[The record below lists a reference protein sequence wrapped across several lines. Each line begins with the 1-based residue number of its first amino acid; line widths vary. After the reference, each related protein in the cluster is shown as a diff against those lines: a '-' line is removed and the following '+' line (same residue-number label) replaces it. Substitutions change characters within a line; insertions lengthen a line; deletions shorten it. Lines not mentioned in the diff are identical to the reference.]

1 MQQFFTNLKSF
12 MEIFYFAIICILFI
26 FAVIDLNVGV
36 SNDAVNFLNSAVG
49 AKAASLKTI
58 LIVAAIGIFIG
69 ASTSNGMMDIARHG
83 MFQPEHFYFRQLMCV
98 FLAVT
103 VTDVVLL
110 DIFNSLGMP
119 TSTTVSMVFELL
131 GASFAISLIKMNS
144 GENLPDVES
153 MGDLLNTSK
162 ALEVIAG
169 IFLSVAIAFFFGII
183 VQWIARLIFTYNYK
197 KGLTKKIGIFGGV
210 AVTSIIYFMLFKGMK
225 GASFMTPEIK
235 AFLNENTLMLLGIVF
250 VVSTFLMQILHAL
263 KVNVFKVIIMVG
275 TFALAMAFAGN
286 DLVNF
291 IGVTMAALDS
301 FLHFYHEAVPA
312 GISPDEYMMGF
323 LNDSATTSVW
333 FLIGA
338 GAIMVFALCTSKKAH
353 EVLKTSINLSRQ
365 DEGDEMFGSSSMAR
379 KLVRAGMGFVN
390 GINNITPKNIKQWV
404 SNRFNQNEVTIDE
417 GAAFDLVRAS
427 VNLVLAGLLIALGTS
442 LKLPLSTTYVTFM
455 VGMGT
460 SLADRAWGRETAVF
474 RITGVISVI
483 GGWFLTAGAAFI
495 LAGIVASIMYFGGS
509 VAMVIMACISGFILV
524 RSHLSYNKKSAKD
537 AERDIKMDIVL
548 TSENKD
554 EVWEN
559 LKSHTAETL
568 CHTLDYAADTYEG
581 VITAFANEDVRKLR
595 SALGKIVEEKAWLKQ
610 MRRKETLGFRRIDK
624 GLAFEK
630 NTWYYL
636 SSNNAQQILNT
647 LTRITNPMKE
657 HTDNN
662 FRPLSPEYLMEFA
675 PYQKRLIEVFRGISR
690 IISTGDYTD
699 AEKLSSEG
707 KWLKKEISNLRRL
720 QTHRLQEDA
729 ENIKVAFVYLN
740 LIQESHELL
749 SEVRNVLRG
758 CEKYF
763 IDQKGLSA
771 EEANL

>member
-1 MQQFFTNLKSF
+1 
-12 MEIFYFAIICILFI
+12 MEYFYFAIICVLFV
-26 FAVIDLNVGV
+26 FAIIDLNVGV

-49 AKAASLKTI
+49 AKAASLKMI
-58 LIVAAIGIFIG
+58 LLIAAIGIFIG
-69 ASTSNGMMDIARHG
+69 ASTSSGMMDIARHG

-131 GASFAISLIKMNS
+131 GASFAISLIKINS
-144 GENLPDVES
+144 GESLEGVS
-153 MGDLLNTSK
+153 TLGDLLNTGK

-197 KGLTKKIGIFGGV
+197 KGLSKKIGLFGGV
-210 AVTSIIYFMLFKGMK
+210 AVTSILYFMLFKGMK
-225 GASFMTPEIK
+225 NAAFMTPDVK
-235 AFLNENTLMLLGIVF
+235 AYLNEHTLMLLGIIF
-250 VVSTFLMQILHAL
+250 VVSTILMQFLHAL
-263 KVNVFKVIIMVG
+263 KVNIFKVIILIG

-301 FLHFYHEAVPA
+301 VIHFAEVAVPA
-312 GISPDEYMMGF
+312 GISADEYMMGF
-323 LNDSATTSVW
+323 LNEPAQTSIW

-379 KLVRAGMGFVN
+379 KLVRAGMGF
-390 GINNITPKNIKQWV
+390 ITSLQKITPKNVKRWIAK
-404 SNRFNQNEVTIDE
+404 RFDQEHATLDE

-455 VGMGT
+455 VGMGS
-460 SLADRAWGRETAVF
+460 SLADHAWGRESAVF

-495 LAGIVASIMYFGGS
+495 LAGIVSSIMYFGGP
-509 VAMVIMACISGFILV
+509 VAMVIMAGLALFLLI
-524 RSHLSYNKKSAKD
+524 RSHISYKNKKSED
-537 AERDIKMDIVL
+537 VRDVKLDIVL
-548 TSENKD
+548 NSEDTD
-554 EVWEN
+554 EVWTA
-559 LKSHTAETL
+559 LSGHTADTL

-581 VITAFANEDVRKLR
+581 VIRAFAREDVRKLR
-595 SALGKIVEEKAWLKQ
+595 AALSKIVEEKAWLKK
-610 MRRKETLGFRRIDK
+610 MRRHETLGFRRIDK

-662 FRPLSPEYLMEFA
+662 FRPLSPQYLEEFA
-675 PYQKRLIEVFRGISR
+675 PYQKRLVAVFRGISEVIR
-690 IISTGDYTD
+690 TGDFTE
-699 AEKLSSEG
+699 AEKLSAEG
-707 KWLKKEISNLRRL
+707 KWLKKEISNLRRV

-729 ENIKVAFVYLN
+729 DNIKVAFVYLN

-758 CEKYF
+758 CEKFFGENVPY
-763 IDQKGLSA
+763 SM
-771 EEANL
+771 EEADAEA

>member
-1 MQQFFTNLKSF
+1 
-12 MEIFYFAIICILFI
+12 MEYFYVGIICFLFI
-26 FAVIDLNVGV
+26 LAIIDLNVGV

-49 AKAASLKTI
+49 AKAASLKVI

-131 GASFAISLIKMNS
+131 GASFALAIIKVSS
-144 GENLPDVES
+144 GENLPGVES
-153 MGDLLNTSK
+153 VGDLLNTSK

-235 AFLNENTLMLLGIVF
+235 AFLNENTLMLLGIIF
-250 VVSTFLMQILHAL
+250 VVSTVLMQLLHAL
-263 KVNVFKVIIMVG
+263 KVNIFKVIIMIG

-301 FLHFYHEAVPA
+301 VLHFFREAVPA

-323 LNDSATTSVW
+323 LNEPATTSVW

-365 DEGDEMFGSSSMAR
+365 DEGDEMFGSSSLAR
-379 KLVRAGMGFVN
+379 KLVRMGMGFVN
-390 GINNITPKNIKQWV
+390 GLNNITPANVKKWV
-404 SNRFNQNEVTIDE
+404 NGRFNQSEVTIDE

-455 VGMGT
+455 VGMGS
-460 SLADRAWGRETAVF
+460 SLADRAWGRESAVF

-495 LAGIVASIMYFGGS
+495 LAGLVASVNYLAGPVGMFVM
-509 VAMVIMACISGFILV
+509 VALAIFLLI
-524 RSHLSYNKKSAKD
+524 RSHMSYKNKKN
-537 AERDIKMDIVL
+537 EEVRDEKMDIIL
-548 TSENKD
+548 TSED
-554 EVWEN
+554 PGRVWNN
-559 LKSHTAETL
+559 LKAHTAETL
-568 CHTLDYAADTYEG
+568 CHTLDFAADTYES
-581 VITAFANEDVRKLR
+581 VISAFANEDVRKLR
-595 SALGKIVEEKAWLKQ
+595 TALGKIVEEKALLKK
-610 MRRKETLGFRRIDK
+610 MRRQETLGFRRIDK

-636 SSNNAQQILNT
+636 SSNNGQQILNT

-662 FRPLSPEYLMEFA
+662 FRPLPPQYYDEFA

-690 IISTGDYTD
+690 VIRTGDYTD
-699 AEKLSSEG
+699 AEKLSAEG
-707 KWLKKEISNLRRL
+707 KWLKKEISNLRRV

-763 IDQKGLSA
+763 IDQQ
-771 EEANL
+771 

>member
-1 MQQFFTNLKSF
+1 

-49 AKAASLKTI
+49 AKAASLRTI

-69 ASTSNGMMDIARHG
+69 ASTSSGMMDIARHG

-131 GASFAISLIKMNS
+131 GASFAISLIKINS
-144 GENLPDVES
+144 NEALEGVNTL
-153 MGDLLNTSK
+153 GDLLNTGK

-197 KGLTKKIGIFGGV
+197 KGLTKKIGVFGGV
-210 AVTSIIYFMLFKGMK
+210 AVTSILYFMLFKGMK
-225 GASFMTPEIK
+225 NAAFMTPDIK
-235 AFLNENTLMLLGIVF
+235 AYLNENTLMLLGIIF
-250 VVSTFLMQILHAL
+250 AVSTVLMQFLHAL
-263 KVNVFKVIIMVG
+263 KVNIFKVIIMIG

-301 FLHFYHEAVPA
+301 VLHFAREAVPA
-312 GISPDEYMMGF
+312 GISADEYMMGF
-323 LNDSATTSVW
+323 LNEPAATSVW

-338 GAIMVFALCTSKKAH
+338 GAIMVLALCTSKKAH

-379 KLVRAGMGFVN
+379 KLVRAGMNF
-390 GINNITPKNIKQWV
+390 ITSIQKISPKNVKRWV
-404 SNRFNQNEVTIDE
+404 AKRFDQEHATLDE

-455 VGMGT
+455 VGMGS
-460 SLADRAWGRETAVF
+460 SLADHAWGRESAVF

-495 LAGIVASIMYFGGS
+495 LAGIVASIMYFGGPI
-509 VAMVIMACISGFILV
+509 AMVVMAGLALFLLI
-524 RSHLSYNKKSAKD
+524 RSHISYKNKKSED
-537 AERDIKMDIVL
+537 VRDEKMDIVL
-548 TSENKD
+548 NAENPQ
-554 EVWEN
+554 EIWAA
-559 LKSHTAETL
+559 LSSHSADTL
-568 CHTLDYAADTYEG
+568 CHSLDYAANTYDN
-581 VITAFANEDVRKLR
+581 VINAFAKEDVRKLR
-595 SALGKIVEEKAWLKQ
+595 ASLANIVEEKAWLKK
-610 MRRKETLGFRRIDK
+610 MRRQETLGFRRIDK
-624 GLAFEK
+624 GLAIEK

-662 FRPLSPEYLMEFA
+662 FRPLPPQYLEEFA
-675 PYQKRLIEVFRGISR
+675 PYRTRLIQVFRNISE
-690 IISTGDYTD
+690 IIRTGDFTN
-699 AEKLSSEG
+699 AEKVSAEG

-720 QTHRLQEDA
+720 QTHRLQQEDA
-729 ENIKVAFVYLN
+729 DKIKVAFVYLN

-763 IDQKGLSA
+763 IDHSDDSA
-771 EEANL
+771 EEAKL

>member
-1 MQQFFTNLKSF
+1 

-69 ASTSNGMMDIARHG
+69 ASTSSGMMDIARHG

-131 GASFAISLIKMNS
+131 GASFAISLIKINS
-144 GENLPDVES
+144 GETLEGVS
-153 MGDLLNTSK
+153 SLGDLLNTSK

-183 VQWIARLIFTYNYK
+183 VQWISRLIFTYNYK
-197 KGLTKKIGIFGGV
+197 KGLSKKIGIFGGV
-210 AVTSIIYFMLFKGMK
+210 AVTSILYFMLFKGMK
-225 GASFMTPEIK
+225 NAAFMTPDIK
-235 AFLNENTLMLLGIVF
+235 VYLNEHTLMLLGIIF
-250 VVSTFLMQILHAL
+250 VASTLIMQLLHAL
-263 KVNVFKVIIMVG
+263 KVNVFKVIIMIG

-301 FLHFYHEAVPA
+301 FLHFRDAIGTGA
-312 GISPDEYMMGF
+312 TPDTFSMEF
-323 LNDSATTSVW
+323 LNGSAATSVW

-379 KLVRAGMGFVN
+379 KLVRAGMGFITS
-390 GINNITPKNIKQWV
+390 INKISPKSVKRWV
-404 SNRFNQNEVTIDE
+404 AKRFNQEETTLDE

-455 VGMGT
+455 VGMGS
-460 SLADRAWGRETAVF
+460 SLADHAWGRESAVF

-495 LAGIVASIMYFGGS
+495 LAGIVASIMYFGGP
-509 VAMVIMACISGFILV
+509 VAMIVMAALALFLLV
-524 RSHLSYNKKSAKD
+524 RSHLSYKNKKN
-537 AERDIKMDIVL
+537 EETRDVKLDIVL
-548 TSENKD
+548 TSENKN

-559 LKSHTAETL
+559 LKEHTAETL
-568 CHTLDYAADTYEG
+568 CHTLDYAADTYES
-581 VITAFANEDVRKLR
+581 VITAFSKEDVRKLR

-636 SSNNAQQILNT
+636 CSNNAQQILNT

-662 FRPLSPEYLMEFA
+662 FRPLSPEYLAEFA
-675 PYQKRLIEVFRGISR
+675 PYQSRLIEVFRGISR
-690 IISTGDYTD
+690 VIRTGDYTD

-749 SEVRNVLRG
+749 SEIRNVLRG

-763 IDQKGLSA
+763 IDQKEFST
-771 EEANL
+771 EEITL

>member
-1 MQQFFTNLKSF
+1 
-12 MEIFYFAIICILFI
+12 MEIFYFAIICVLFV

-131 GASFAISLIKMNS
+131 GASFAISLIKVAS
-144 GENLPDVES
+144 GEVMEGVNSV
-153 MGDLLNTSK
+153 GDLLNTSK

-183 VQWIARLIFTYNYK
+183 VQWISRLVFTYNYK
-197 KGLTKKIGIFGGV
+197 KGLGKKIGIFGGV

-225 GASFMTPEIK
+225 GAAFMTPEVK
-235 AFLNENTLMLLGIVF
+235 AYLNENTLMLLGIIF
-250 VVSTFLMQILHAL
+250 VVSTVLMQLLHAL
-263 KVNVFKVIIMVG
+263 KVNVFKVIIMIG

-301 FLHFYHEAVPA
+301 VLHFAREAVPA
-312 GISPDEYMMGF
+312 GISADEYMMGF
-323 LNDSATTSVW
+323 LNEPATTSIW

-338 GAIMVFALCTSKKAH
+338 GAVMVYALCTSKKAH

-379 KLVRAGMGFVN
+379 KLVRAGMGFIN
-390 GINNITPKNIKQWV
+390 GINKVSPKSVKRWV
-404 SNRFNQNEVTIDE
+404 AKRFDQEHTTLDE

-455 VGMGT
+455 VGMGS
-460 SLADRAWGRETAVF
+460 SLADHAWGRESAVF

-495 LAGIVASIMYFGGS
+495 LAGIVASIMYFGGP
-509 VAMVIMACISGFILV
+509 VAMVVMAALALFLLI
-524 RSHLSYNKKSAKD
+524 RSHISYKNKKN
-537 AERDIKMDIVL
+537 EEVRDVKMDTVL
-548 TSENKD
+548 NAENPQ
-554 EVWEN
+554 EVWTA
-559 LKSHTAETL
+559 LSSHTADTL
-568 CHTLDYAADTYEG
+568 CHTLEYAADTYEG
-581 VITAFANEDVRKLR
+581 VIRAFAREDVRKLR
-595 SALGKIVEEKAWLKQ
+595 TALDKIVEEKAWLKKQ
-610 MRRKETLGFRRIDK
+610 RRHETLGFRRIDK

-662 FRPLSPEYLMEFA
+662 FRPLSPQYLEEFL
-675 PYQKRLIEVFRGISR
+675 PYQQRLVAVFRGISEVIR
-690 IISTGDYTD
+690 TGDFSE
-699 AEKLSSEG
+699 AEKLSAEG
-707 KWLKKEISNLRRL
+707 KWLKKEISNLRRV

-758 CEKYF
+758 CEKFF
-763 IDQKGLSA
+763 IDQTGDLATEPKL
-771 EEANL
+771 

>member
-1 MQQFFTNLKSF
+1 

-69 ASTSNGMMDIARHG
+69 ASTSSGMMDIARHG

-144 GENLPDVES
+144 GEALEGVTTL
-153 MGDLLNTSK
+153 GDLLNTGK

-197 KGLTKKIGIFGGV
+197 KGLTSKIGIFGGV
-210 AVTSIIYFMLFKGMK
+210 AVTSILYFMLFKGMK
-225 GASFMTPEIK
+225 NAAFMTPDVK
-235 AFLNENTLMLLGIVF
+235 AYLNENTLMLLGIIF
-250 VVSTFLMQILHAL
+250 VVSTVLMQLLHAL
-263 KVNVFKVIIMVG
+263 KVNIFKVIIMIG

-301 FLHFYHEAVPA
+301 VLHFFKEGLAA
-312 GISPDEYMMGF
+312 GFTPDTYKVGF
-323 LNDSATTSVW
+323 LNDPATTSIW

-365 DEGDEMFGSSSMAR
+365 DEGDEMFGSSSLAR
-379 KLVRAGMGFVN
+379 KLVRMGMGFVN
-390 GINNITPKNIKQWV
+390 GLNNITPSNVKKWV
-404 SNRFNQNEVTIDE
+404 NGRFNQSEVTIDE

-427 VNLVLAGLLIALGTS
+427 VNLVLAGLLLALGTS

-455 VGMGT
+455 VGMGS
-460 SLADRAWGRETAVF
+460 SLADHAWGRESAVF

-495 LAGIVASIMYFGGS
+495 LAGIVASIMYFGGPI
-509 VAMVIMACISGFILV
+509 AMVVMAGLALFLLI
-524 RSHLSYNKKSAKD
+524 RSHLSYKNKKND
-537 AERDIKMDIVL
+537 DVRDEKMDIVL
-548 TSENKD
+548 NSED
-554 EVWEN
+554 PQEVWAA
-559 LKSHTAETL
+559 LSSHSADTL
-568 CHTLDYAADTYEG
+568 CHALDYAVDTYDN
-581 VITAFANEDVRKLR
+581 VINAFAKEDVRKLR
-595 SALGKIVEEKAWLKQ
+595 TALASIVEEKAWLKK

-624 GLAFEK
+624 GLAIEK

-662 FRPLSPEYLMEFA
+662 FRPLPVQYLEEFA
-675 PYQKRLIEVFRGISR
+675 PYRTRLIEVFRGISE
-690 IISTGDYTD
+690 IIRTGDFTN
-699 AEKLSSEG
+699 AEKVSAEG
-707 KWLKKEISNLRRL
+707 KWLKKEISNLRRM
-720 QTHRLQEDA
+720 QTHRLQQEDA
-729 ENIKVAFVYLN
+729 DKIKVAFVYLN

-763 IDQKGLSA
+763 IDQTDEDV
-771 EEANL
+771 EEARL